1 MKESGGDPAVIVV
14 GVDGSPASRSALR
27 WAAAQ
32 ACRTGAALQAV
43 AVWDYQT
50 LHGWGVD
57 APADDAAA
65 ASGEALARTVR
76 TVLGADPAIEVRE
89 TVAVGHPARVLVD
102 LARGAELLVVGSRS
116 HGAVSDA
123 LLGSISAYCTH
134 HARCPVVV
142 VRPEAATPHRA
153 AD

>member
-14 GVDGSPASRSALR
+14 GVDGSPASRAALR

-32 ACRTGAALQAV
+32 AGRTGAALQAV

-57 APADDAAA
+57 APTDDAAA
-65 ASGEALARTVR
+65 ASGDALARTVR
-76 TVLGADPAIEVRE
+76 TVLGTDPAIEVRE
-89 TVAVGHPARVLVD
+89 TVAVGHPARVLVE
-102 LARGAELLVVGSRS
+102 LARDAELLVVGSRS

-123 LLGSISAYCTH
+123 LLGSVSAYCTH
-134 HARCPVVV
+134 HAHCPIVV
-142 VRPEAATPHRA
+142 VRPEPATPRA
-153 AD
+153 AG